1 MQISLTFYMSLTLSC
16 SLTFF
21 GICKNF
27 RDFCQMFE
35 NSNSKKLQ
43 VPAATTISSNQQYQP
58 AAATSNKHQK
68 ILRKKHIDFLE
79 KALKGRLSP
88 PLVASR
94 NAKAWK
100 GKSKRFKKGI
110 DKKKHPHPLGRAA
123 TISCHFTINW
133 FSS

>member
-1 MQISLTFYMSLTLSC
+1 
-16 SLTFF
+16 
-21 GICKNF
+21 
-27 RDFCQMFE
+27 MFE

-110 DKKKHPHPLGRAA
+110 DKKASAPPGAGRHNFL
-123 TISCHFTINW
+123 SLYN
-133 FSS
+133 

>member
-1 MQISLTFYMSLTLSC
+1 MYMSLTLSC

-21 GICKNF
+21 GACKNF

-79 KALKGRLSP
+79 KALKGRLSC
-88 PLVASR
+88 PLLRVEMQKPGR
-94 NAKAWK
+94 AKAK
-100 GKSKRFKKGI
+100 GSKRGLI
-110 DKKKHPHPLGRAA
+110 KKHPRPWGRRPQFPH
-123 TISCHFTINW
+123 IPPSLPFP
-133 FSS
+133 